1 MLRKGP
7 SPSGPLPP
15 VSNSRIF
22 PYSLCCPH
30 IASSELKAAKVYSLL
45 CTVEE
50 ARKAVINIPGFY
62 GNNYLIRL
70 LPLISGIQM
79 WGLSFL
85 KATITDSLSG
95 GISGQSRHPSPNL
108 YHQPGCKQL
117 CPHRQWPLSSAA
129 QGLSMP
135 PAPLNLPVALL
146 SVTFPVSALLFLH
159 DGFQKYLEMP
169 TGASVTRESLLPSGF
184 LPGRALC
191 EPSLAW
197 PSSGR

>member
-15 VSNSRIF
+15 VLNSTIR
-22 PYSLCCPH
+22 PYSLRCPH
-30 IASSELKAAKVYSLL
+30 TASSELKAAKVYSLL

-50 ARKAVINIPGFY
+50 AHKAIINIPGFY

-70 LPLISGIQM
+70 LPLIS
-79 WGLSFL
+79 LL

-95 GISGQSRHPSPNL
+95 RISGQSRHPSPKL
-108 YHQPGCKQL
+108 YHQPGCKS
-117 CPHRQWPLSSAA
+117 CPHRQWTLSSAA
-129 QGLSMP
+129 QDLSML

-146 SVTFPVSALLFLH
+146 SVTFPISALLFLP

-169 TGASVTRESLLPSGF
+169 TDASVTKESLLPSGF